1 VSRLPDITPPK
12 TRPKTTRPVNVELSA
27 VIVTLE
33 TNAGQARPMVLTP
46 QGAQGR
52 DLPTAAF
59 DPDRDRT
66 LHQALGEW
74 VEARTGLRL
83 DYIEQLYTFG
93 DPRRSEARDGGG
105 PDAGPHPETHTVS
118 IGYLALLPPEAA
130 LVASDWTSWA
140 HWFPWEDRRD
150 GPPAILEDVILPR
163 LAEWAAQSG
172 ERRER
177 VDLMFGLGAAGWRD
191 ELTLER
197 YELLYSAGLV
207 RERWRDIGDFG
218 GEAPPPDLPALGA
231 TAPRDHRR
239 VLATAIGR
247 LRGKLKYRPVLFEL
261 MTETFTLTE
270 LQRAAEAVSGVALHK
285 QNFRR
290 MVERSGLIEP
300 TGATSTRLGGRPAAE
315 YRFGA
320 EAIWERRAAAVRFG
334 GARRGG

>member
-1 VSRLPDITPPK
+1 M
-12 TRPKTTRPVNVELSA
+12 TRPVNVELSA
-27 VIVTLE
+27 VIVTLQIE
-33 TNAGQARPMVLTP
+33 TGQARPMVLTP

-66 LHQALGEW
+66 LHQALGVW
-74 VEARTGLRL
+74 VEQRTGLRL

-93 DPRRSEARDGGG
+93 DPRRSAARDSVARDTAE
-105 PDAGPHPETHTVS
+105 PHTVS
-118 IGYLALLPPEAA
+118 IGYLALTRPEVA
-130 LVASDWTSWA
+130 LAASDWTSWGY
-140 HWFPWEDRRD
+140 WFPWEDRRN
-150 GPPAILEDVILPR
+150 GPPAILSEVILPR
-163 LAEWAAQSG
+163 LTDWAGKSA

-177 VDLMFGLGAAGWRD
+177 LELLFGTGAAPWRD

-207 RERWRDIGDFG
+207 HETWRDR
-218 GEAPPPDLPALGA
+218 GEAPPPDLPTLGA
-231 TAPRDHRR
+231 TGRRDHRR
-239 VLATAIGR
+239 ILATGIGR

-261 MTETFTLTE
+261 MGETFTLTE

-290 MVERSGLIEP
+290 MVERSGVIEP
-300 TGATSTRLGGRPAAE
+300 TGTVSTRLGGRPAAE

>member
-1 VSRLPDITPPK
+1 M
-12 TRPKTTRPVNVELSA
+12 TRPVKVELSA

-33 TNAGQARPMVLTP
+33 IEAGQARPMVLTP
-46 QGAQGR
+46 QGTQGR

-66 LHQALGEW
+66 LHQALGVW
-74 VEARTGLRL
+74 VEERTGLRL

-93 DPRRSEARDGGG
+93 DPRRSAARDGTE
-105 PDAGPHPETHTVS
+105 PHTVS
-118 IGYLALLPPEAA
+118 IGYLALTRPEVPGVGAA
-130 LVASDWTSWA
+130 LAASNWTSWGF
-140 HWFPWEDRRD
+140 WFPWEDRRN
-150 GPPAILEDVILPR
+150 GPPAILNEVILPR
-163 LAEWAAQSG
+163 LTEWARGSA

-177 VDLMFGLGAAGWRD
+177 LELLLGTGGAAWRD

-207 RERWRDIGDFG
+207 HEAWRDR
-218 GEAPPPDLPALGA
+218 GEAPPSDLPTLGA
-231 TAPRDHRR
+231 TGRRDHRR
-239 VLATAIGR
+239 ILATGIGR

-261 MTETFTLTE
+261 MGETFTLTE

-290 MVERSGLIEP
+290 MVERSGVVEL
-300 TGATSTRLGGRPAAE
+300 TGAVSTRLGGRPAAE

>member
-1 VSRLPDITPPK
+1 M
-12 TRPKTTRPVNVELSA
+12 TRPVKVELSA

-33 TNAGQARPMVLTP
+33 TQAGRARPMVLTP
-46 QGAQGR
+46 QGAEGR

-66 LHQALGEW
+66 LHQALGVW
-74 VEARTGLRL
+74 VEERTGLRL

-93 DPRRSEARDGGG
+93 DPRRSAARDGAE
-105 PDAGPHPETHTVS
+105 PHTVS
-118 IGYLALLPPEAA
+118 IGYLALTRPEAA
-130 LVASDWTSWA
+130 LAASDWTPWGY
-140 HWFPWEDRRD
+140 WFPWEDRRS
-150 GPPAILEDVILPR
+150 GLPAALSEVILPR
-163 LAEWAAQSG
+163 LTEWAGRSA

-177 VDLMFGLGAAGWRD
+177 LELLFGTGGAPWRD

-207 RERWRDIGDFG
+207 TETWRDR
-218 GEAPPPDLPALGA
+218 GEAPPAELPALGA
-231 TAPRDHRR
+231 TARRDHRR
-239 VLATAIGR
+239 ILATAIGR

-261 MTETFTLTE
+261 MGETFTLTE

-290 MVERSGLIEP
+290 MVERSGLIEA
-300 TGATSTRLGGRPAAE
+300 TGTVSTRLGGRPAAE

>member
-1 VSRLPDITPPK
+1 MIDSAV
-12 TRPKTTRPVNVELSA
+12 TRPVKVELSA

-33 TNAGQARPMVLTP
+33 TQAGQARPMVLTP
-46 QGAQGR
+46 RGPQGR

-59 DPDRDRT
+59 DPERHRT
-66 LHQALGEW
+66 LHQALAEW
-74 VEARTGLRL
+74 VEQRTGLTL

-93 DPRRSEARDGGG
+93 DPRRSAAPGAAE
-105 PDAGPHPETHTVS
+105 PHTVS
-118 IGYLALLPPEAA
+118 IGYLALARPEVARA
-130 LVASDWTSWA
+130 ASDWTAWA

-150 GPPAILEDVILPR
+150 GPPAILEDIIVPR
-163 LAEWAAQSG
+163 LSEWAAEPG

-177 VDLMFGLGAAGWRD
+177 LDLLFGTGGAPWRD

-207 RERWRDIGDFG
+207 REAWRDR
-218 GEAPPPDLPALGA
+218 GETPPPDLPALGA
-231 TAPRDHRR
+231 AAPRDHRR
-239 VLATAIGR
+239 ILATAIGR

-261 MTETFTLTE
+261 IGETFTLFE
-270 LQRAAEAVSGVALHK
+270 LQRAAEAVSGMALHK

-300 TGATSTRLGGRPAAE
+300 TGGFSSRSGGRPAAE
-315 YRFGA
+315 FRLGA

>member
-1 VSRLPDITPPK
+1 MTPAK
-12 TRPKTTRPVNVELSA
+12 NARPVKVELSA

-33 TNAGQARPMVLTP
+33 TEAGPARPMVLTP
-46 QGAQGR
+46 RGPQGR

-59 DPDRDRT
+59 DPERHRT
-66 LHQALGEW
+66 LHQALAEW
-74 VEARTGLRL
+74 VEERTGLRL

-93 DPRRSEARDGGG
+93 DPRRSAARDPHLIGGE
-105 PDAGPHPETHTVS
+105 PHTVS
-118 IGYLALLPPEAA
+118 IGYLALARPEAA
-130 LVASDWTSWA
+130 RAASDWTAWA

-150 GPPAILEDVILPR
+150 GPPAIVGEVIVPR
-163 LAEWAAQSG
+163 LTEWAARAGHSG

-177 VDLMFGLGAAGWRD
+177 LDLLFGTGEAPWRD

-207 RERWRDIGDFG
+207 REAWRDQ
-218 GEAPPPDLPALGA
+218 GEEPPPDLPALGA

-239 VLATAIGR
+239 ILATAIGR

-261 MTETFTLTE
+261 IGETFTLFE
-270 LQRAAEAVSGVALHK
+270 LQRAAEAVSGMALHK

-300 TGATSTRLGGRPAAE
+300 TGAFSSRSGGRPAAE
-315 YRFGA
+315 YRLGA

-334 GARRGG
+334 GARRRG

>member
-1 VSRLPDITPPK
+1 M
-12 TRPKTTRPVNVELSA
+12 TRSVKVELSA
-27 VIVTLE
+27 VIVTLKTE
-33 TNAGQARPMVLTP
+33 AGQARPMVLTP
-46 QGAQGR
+46 QGARGR

-59 DPDRDRT
+59 DPARDRT

-93 DPRRSEARDGGG
+93 DPRRSAA
-105 PDAGPHPETHTVS
+105 PDTAEPHTVS
-118 IGYLALLPPEAA
+118 IGYLALVRPEAA
-130 LVASDWTSWA
+130 LAASEWTSWA

-150 GPPAILEDVILPR
+150 GPPAILRDVVLPR
-163 LAEWAAQSG
+163 LIGWAAHSG

-177 VDLMFGLGAAGWRD
+177 VDLLFGTGPGRWRD

-207 RERWRDIGDFG
+207 RESWRDQ
-218 GEAPPPDLPALGA
+218 GEAPPPDLPVLGA

-239 VLATAIGR
+239 IIATAIGR

-261 MTETFTLTE
+261 MDETFTLTE

>member
-1 VSRLPDITPPK
+1 MTRPPK
-12 TRPKTTRPVNVELSA
+12 TRPVKVELSA

-33 TNAGQARPMVLTP
+33 TDAGQARPMVLTP

-74 VEARTGLRL
+74 VEERTGLRL

-93 DPRRSEARDGGG
+93 DPRRSEARDG
-105 PDAGPHPETHTVS
+105 DEPHVVS
-118 IGYLALLPPEAA
+118 IGYLALVPPEAA
-130 LVASDWTSWA
+130 LATSDWTSWA

-150 GPPAILEDVILPR
+150 GPPAILEEVILPR
-163 LAEWAAQSG
+163 LAGWAARSG

-177 VDLMFGLGAAGWRD
+177 VDLLFGTGASGWRD

-207 RERWRDIGDFG
+207 RERWRDQ
-218 GEAPPPDLPALGA
+218 GEDPPPGLPVLGA

-261 MTETFTLTE
+261 MGETFTLTE
-270 LQRAAEAVSGVALHK
+270 LQHAAEAVSGVALHK

-300 TGATSTRLGGRPAAE
+300 TGTTSTRLGGRPAAE

>member
-1 VSRLPDITPPK
+1 MIDSAG
-12 TRPKTTRPVNVELSA
+12 TRPVKVELSA

-33 TNAGQARPMVLTP
+33 TQAGQARPMVLTP
-46 QGAQGR
+46 QGPRGR

-59 DPDRDRT
+59 NPEHHRT
-66 LHQALGEW
+66 LHQALAEW
-74 VEARTGLRL
+74 VERHTGLTL

-93 DPRRSEARDGGG
+93 DPRRSAAPGAAE
-105 PDAGPHPETHTVS
+105 PHTVS
-118 IGYLALLPPEAA
+118 IGYLALARPEAA
-130 LVASDWTSWA
+130 RAASDWTAWA

-150 GPPAILEDVILPR
+150 GPPAILGDVIVPR
-163 LAEWAAQSG
+163 LSEWAAESG
-172 ERRER
+172 ERGEWL
-177 VDLMFGLGAAGWRD
+177 DLLFGTGDAPWRD

-207 RERWRDIGDFG
+207 REAWRDR
-218 GEAPPPDLPALGA
+218 GETAPTDLPTLGA
-231 TAPRDHRR
+231 AAPRDHRR
-239 VLATAIGR
+239 ILATAIGR

-261 MTETFTLTE
+261 IGETFTLFE
-270 LQRAAEAVSGVALHK
+270 LQRVAEAVSGMALHK

-300 TGATSTRLGGRPAAE
+300 TGSVSSRSGGRPAAE
-315 YRFGA
+315 YRLGA

>member
-1 VSRLPDITPPK
+1 M
-12 TRPKTTRPVNVELSA
+12 TRPVKVELSA

-33 TNAGQARPMVLTP
+33 TKAGQARPMVLTP

-93 DPRRSEARDGGG
+93 DPRRSAA
-105 PDAGPHPETHTVS
+105 PDTAEPHTVS
-118 IGYLALLPPEAA
+118 IGYLALARPESA
-130 LVASDWTSWA
+130 LAASDWTPWA

-150 GPPAILEDVILPR
+150 GPPAILADIILPR
-163 LAEWAAQSG
+163 LNGWVGKSG

-177 VDLMFGLGAAGWRD
+177 VELLFGTGAAGWRD

-207 RERWRDIGDFG
+207 REMWRDR
-218 GEAPPPDLPALGA
+218 GEDPPPGLPALGA
-231 TAPRDHRR
+231 AARRDHRR
-239 VLATAIGR
+239 ILATAIGR

-261 MTETFTLTE
+261 MGETFTLTE

-300 TGATSTRLGGRPAAE
+300 TGTTSTRLGGRPAAE